1 MGGAESGML
10 SGGCSSSCNRG
21 GREGGREGGTLQP
34 PSLLSRSVAGSGL
47 VAMVA
52 GEMGEVDLL
61 TSTCS
66 FVGDD
71 NDRFISDLA
80 GDVDLLTS
88 DVVDVGGVVNILTAD
103 EVGVTGVVNLL
114 TSIIG
119 ETGSV
124 DTYLLDSETV
134 ERGRRTL

>member
-10 SGGCSSSCNRG
+10 SGGCSSSCDRG
-21 GREGGREGGTLQP
+21 GRAVTLQS

-47 VAMVA
+47 VAMAA

-114 TSIIG
+114 TSVIG